1 MKEKK
6 PRNPYWEEKMG
17 FWKRLGWVLTYYRL
31 PILIAAGVL
40 VVAGYIL
47 YINLRPH
54 REDILN
60 VMIVNG
66 NTVAESD
73 VFDRYLG
80 EAGFDLT
87 EYESYVSNGIQIR
100 MDGTDEHAWDYFQ
113 IVSAQF
119 LSGEI
124 DLYLSDGD
132 LFTCFANYGAF
143 QDVTEYLTPEQLE
156 RYEDSILYVTNTDTG
171 EQMAC
176 GLILTPDTEL
186 CRTYFFDTCYL
197 GVSSGLYHEEET
209 MGVLARILEELP

>member
-1 MKEKK
+1 MWQTMCAYMFLFYNNSFNVMKQSVSAVFVMLFYIYMKEKK

-40 VVAGYIL
+40 IVAGYIL

-100 MDGTDEHAWDYFQ
+100 MDGTDEHASSQ
-113 IVSAQF
+113 VV
-119 LSGEI
+119 E
-124 DLYLSDGD
+124 
-132 LFTCFANYGAF
+132 
-143 QDVTEYLTPEQLE
+143 
-156 RYEDSILYVTNTDTG
+156 SIMEV
-171 EQMAC
+171 
-176 GLILTPDTEL
+176 
-186 CRTYFFDTCYL
+186 
-197 GVSSGLYHEEET
+197 V
-209 MGVLARILEELP
+209 